1 MRYFIEKV
9 EIKCPRNGKDWRISL
24 SAGHLYEN
32 LVDDVDY
39 DVDDVDN
46 EADDGVDD
54 DDDEVNCSCGVRRH
68 LLQARKCTNTI
79 H

>member
-1 MRYFIEKV
+1 MAE
-9 EIKCPRNGKDWRISL
+9 EWQGWRISL

-39 DVDDVDN
+39 DD
-46 EADDGVDD
+46 DD